1 MGRNEDIYKLEW
13 MNECGK
19 EWMIQCLND
28 LSEYNQML
36 EGMDDWML
44 EKNVWNEPNA

>member
-1 MGRNEDIYKLEW
+1 MTDTLLEW

-36 EGMDDWML
+36 EGMNDSILEWMS
-44 EKNVWNEPNA
+44 E